1 MYEAPPEDKW
11 FTPAQLTKL
20 SWPEIAYFLSKAF
33 LELESKKISQNSLA
47 ILWAQ
52 VCLET
57 AHGGKIFNNNFG
69 NIKKLKDHSYTS
81 YDCSEIL
88 NGKNEN
94 FKPYH
99 PQTFFAAWPTAL
111 DGAKG
116 YLYFLKTKKNYKEAW
131 QMMLLGDPVK
141 YVEALKKGGYFTA
154 NLASYTKVVVNLT
167 KTFHKNYESF
177 MTYEPP
183 TIVEPK
189 EKLPESETKQPPES
203 IGSNK
208 EQDKEATV
216 IKDKVKE
223 VPTPNFWDNIAQVLK
238 LWFKIK

>member
-1 MYEAPPEDKW
+1 
-11 FTPAQLTKL
+11 
-20 SWPEIAYFLSKAF
+20 
-33 LELESKKISQNSLA
+33 
-47 ILWAQ
+47 
-52 VCLET
+52 
-57 AHGGKIFNNNFG
+57 
-69 NIKKLKDHSYTS
+69 
-81 YDCSEIL
+81 
-88 NGKNEN
+88 
-94 FKPYH
+94 
-99 PQTFFAAWPTAL
+99 
-111 DGAKG
+111 
-116 YLYFLKTKKNYKEAW
+116 
-131 QMMLLGDPVK
+131 MLLGDPVK